1 MCGRVRVYA
10 LVVLAVAAVATAAL
24 APPDSGRGSDRRPG
38 GLGRAPLVLPAEPHP
53 AGRRRAP
60 RTHHTNRPQL
70 PTAEDLP
77 AGTRPGSRARLAKR
91 RIRRASE
98 AFVAGLLRWEAA
110 PDSASARRGIRSAA
124 TRQLAAFVLAAPPR
138 LPSGAEEVERGR
150 VDAVQVVRLEANR
163 AVAQVT
169 VWRPGAHD
177 TVVLLE
183 LARRRG
189 RWLATAL
196 R

>member
-1 MCGRVRVYA
+1 MRGRVRVYF
-10 LVVLAVAAVATAAL
+10 LVILAVAALAMAAL
-24 APPDSGRGSDRRPG
+24 APPDSGRGSDRRSA
-38 GLGRAPLVLPAEPHP
+38 GLGRAPLVLPTEPHP

-60 RTHHTNRPQL
+60 RAHRTNRPQL
-70 PTAEDLP
+70 PAAEDLP
-77 AGTRPGSRARLAKR
+77 AGTRPGRRALPAKR

-110 PDSASARRGIRSAA
+110 PDRASARRAIRRAA
-124 TRQLAAFVLAAPPR
+124 TRQLAAFVLSAPPR
-138 LPSGAEEVERGR
+138 LAIGAKGVARGR
-150 VDAVQVVRLEANR
+150 VDTVDVLRLEANR

-169 VWRPGAHD
+169 VGRPGAHD

-183 LARRRG
+183 LARRRE